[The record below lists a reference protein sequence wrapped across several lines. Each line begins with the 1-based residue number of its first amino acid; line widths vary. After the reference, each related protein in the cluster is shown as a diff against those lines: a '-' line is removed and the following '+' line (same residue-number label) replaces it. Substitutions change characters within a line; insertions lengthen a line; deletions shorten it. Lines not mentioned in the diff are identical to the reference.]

1 MVKLWPLAGEVSMR
15 WAGAVVAAVA
25 LCVAASG
32 PCGADD
38 PGLEKRAP
46 SPQPDELGRPKPWV
60 IADDNGG
67 VLQNYYERYRTAV
80 AAGATFRI
88 DGRCRSAC
96 TLVLAW
102 ADRVCVTERAALGFH
117 QVRDKNGQP
126 VQSESDRLMSLYP
139 APVREYISAHGSL
152 PPPWGTM
159 WVSGPALRGL
169 VKPCE

>member
-1 MVKLWPLAGEVSMR
+1 MR

-25 LCVAASG
+25 LCVAASDL
-32 PCGADD
+32 CGADD
-38 PGLEKRAP
+38 VSA
-46 SPQPDELGRPKPWV
+46 RPKPIV
-60 IADDNGG
+60 IAGDNGG
-67 VLQNYYERYRTAV
+67 VLQVYYERYQAYV

-102 ADRVCVTERAALGFH
+102 ADRVCITERAALGFH
-117 QVRDKNGQP
+117 QVRDKSGQP

-139 APVREYISAHGSL
+139 APVREHILAHGGL
-152 PPPWGTM
+152 PPPWGTT
-159 WVSGPALRGL
+159 WVSGAALRGL

>member
-1 MVKLWPLAGEVSMR
+1 MR

-25 LCVAASG
+25 LCVAASDL
-32 PCGADD
+32 CGADD
-38 PGLEKRAP
+38 VSA
-46 SPQPDELGRPKPWV
+46 RPKPIV
-60 IADDNGG
+60 IAGDNGG
-67 VLQNYYERYRTAV
+67 VLQVYYERYQAYV

-117 QVRDKNGQP
+117 QVRDKSGQP

-139 APVREYISAHGSL
+139 APVREHILAHGGL

-159 WVSGPALRGL
+159 WVSGAALRGL

>member
-1 MVKLWPLAGEVSMR
+1 MR
-15 WAGAVVAAVA
+15 WASALAAAVV
-25 LCVAASG
+25 LCVAASD

-38 PGLEKRAP
+38 VSA
-46 SPQPDELGRPKPWV
+46 RPKPIV
-60 IADDNGG
+60 IAGDNGG
-67 VLQNYYERYRTAV
+67 VLQNYYERYRTYV

-102 ADRVCVTERAALGFH
+102 ADRVCVTERAELGFH
-117 QVRDKNGQP
+117 EGRDKNRQRL
-126 VQSESDRLMSLYP
+126 QKEENDLLMSLYP
-139 APVREYISAHGSL
+139 APVREDISAHGGL

>member
-1 MVKLWPLAGEVSMR
+1 
-15 WAGAVVAAVA
+15 
-25 LCVAASG
+25 
-32 PCGADD
+32 
-38 PGLEKRAP
+38 
-46 SPQPDELGRPKPWV
+46 V

-67 VLQNYYERYRTAV
+67 VLRNYYERYRTYV

-102 ADRVCVTERAALGFH
+102 ADLVCVTERAALGFH
-117 QVRDKNGQP
+117 QVRDKSGQR
-126 VQSESDRLMSLYP
+126 VQCESDRLMSLYP
-139 APVREYISAHGSL
+139 APVREYISAHGGL

-169 VKPCE
+169 VKPWE

>member
-1 MVKLWPLAGEVSMR
+1 VKNIVSVR
-15 WAGAVVAAVA
+15 ITAVV
-25 LCVAASG
+25 LSL
-32 PCGADD
+32 
-38 PGLEKRAP
+38 GLAAP
-46 SPQPDELGRPKPWV
+46 SAADQPTESARPKPIV
-60 IADDNGG
+60 IAGSFPDNGG
-67 VLQNYYERYRTAV
+67 ILQNYYERYQTYV

-117 QVRDKNGQP
+117 QVRDKSRQP
-126 VQSESDRLMSLYP
+126 VQSESDRVMSLYP
-139 APVREYISAHGSL
+139 APVREYILAHGGL

-159 WVSGPALRGL
+159 WVSGSALRGL

>member
-1 MVKLWPLAGEVSMR
+1 MTPEQIAEAEKRFAEWLLET
-15 WAGAVVAAVA
+15 
-25 LCVAASG
+25 
-32 PCGADD
+32 
-38 PGLEKRAP
+38 PGLEKRAALP
-46 SPQPDELGRPKPWV
+46 ASPQPTESARPKPIV
-60 IADDNGG
+60 IAGDNGG
-67 VLQNYYERYRTAV
+67 VLRDYYERYRTQV

-117 QVRDKNGQP
+117 QVRDNSGQRM
-126 VQSESDRLMSLYP
+126 QSLSDLPMLLYP
-139 APVREYISAHGSL
+139 APVREYISAHGGL